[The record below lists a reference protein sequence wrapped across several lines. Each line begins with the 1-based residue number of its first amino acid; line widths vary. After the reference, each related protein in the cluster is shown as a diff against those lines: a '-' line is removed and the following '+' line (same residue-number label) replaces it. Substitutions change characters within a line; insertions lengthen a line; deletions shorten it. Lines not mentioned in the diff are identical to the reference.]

1 MQATQDALG
10 EQRVRSVDAVRMAN
24 AATAEVAKLAK
35 EKQELL
41 DRLREQKV
49 SVNPGISASLYK
61 LLQDPKVCR
70 VLSLA

>member
-10 EQRVRSVDAVRMAN
+10 EQRVRSVAAVRTAS

-49 SVNPGISASLYK
+49 SINPGISASLYK
-61 LLQDPKVCR
+61 LLQDPKVC
-70 VLSLA
+70 

>member
-1 MQATQDALG
+1 MRTA
-10 EQRVRSVDAVRMAN
+10 S

-49 SVNPGISASLYK
+49 SINPGISASLYK
-61 LLQDPKVCR
+61 LLQDPKVC
-70 VLSLA
+70 